1 MSNPKCVIIIDQN
14 LSIGPMANTAAVL
27 SLSLG
32 KKIPQLIGEDLLD
45 CLNTR
50 RHGITTV
57 AIAILKSTR
66 YELNQLRE
74 RLKAYEADLTVID
87 LTTHTQSTSS
97 YQEYA
102 QKLKSTPIDELQY
115 QGIALYGNAKL
126 VNKFSG
132 NLALLR

>member
-1 MSNPKCVIIIDQN
+1 VSNQKCVIIIDQN
-14 LSIGPMANTAAVL
+14 LTSGPMANTAAVL

-32 KKIPQLIGEDLLD
+32 KKFPQIIGEDLLD
-45 CLNTR
+45 CLDSR
-50 RHGITTV
+50 RHGITTM
-57 AIAILKSTR
+57 AIPILKSSSIK
-66 YELNQLRE
+66 LNQMRE
-74 RLKAYEADLTVID
+74 SLKAYETDLTVIE
-87 LTTHTQSTSS
+87 LPSHTQTTGS

-102 QKLKSTPIDELQY
+102 QKLRATPIDQLQY

>member
-1 MSNPKCVIIIDQN
+1 
-14 LSIGPMANTAAVL
+14 MANTAAVL

-32 KKIPQLIGEDLLD
+32 KKFPQLIGEDLLD
-45 CLNTR
+45 CLNAR

-66 YELNQLRE
+66 FELNQLRE
-74 RLKAYEADLTVID
+74 RLKAYEADLTMID
-87 LTTHTQSTSS
+87 LTTHTQSTGS